1 MRKKSIVRKNF
12 IYSMSFGILM
22 GIVFPVYANFFVTF
36 NSRLSFLIFVAGCV
50 LAGGVVGAIS
60 ILITKITILKVV
72 KIVSEELDI
81 ISSGEA
87 DLTKK
92 IHIESDDIV
101 GELIDKFNNF
111 INGMNYMVG
120 LTQKNSN
127 NSIGIS
133 TNLSDNMNRTVEAVS
148 KMGLAINSVKEVAVY
163 QNDDFLSTKKALNS
177 LNRTVLNVLS
187 HILELYNFMDSLTTR
202 LLEQSTVIENL
213 IEIID
218 IAVIQIGAGDKDNKT
233 SLSTLSNN
241 FIETTNIALDKNLSV
256 FKKLNDF
263 ILKIEDI
270 SSRTG
275 VLSINASIEAARSG
289 TKGDGFKIIAQE
301 VRKLAGETEN
311 LTSFIKSNL
320 EDSRK
325 EIEVSKGKISNSR
338 KHFIEMFDETKSS
351 FSKLSDGTA
360 SIKTNT
366 ISVKSSYDQIS
377 EMLNIIK
384 KSMSSLKESSKTTLG
399 TLEKLEES
407 TTHITSGMN
416 DMVNESVAINEMA
429 TNTKKEVDIITESV
443 HQVSNLVTKYKTG
456 EK

>member
-1 MRKKSIVRKNF
+1 
-12 IYSMSFGILM
+12 M
-22 GIVFPVYANFFVTF
+22 GIIFPVYASFFVTF

-50 LAGGVVGAIS
+50 LAGGLVGAIS

-92 IHIESDDIV
+92 IHIESDDIL
-101 GELIDKFNNF
+101 GELIEKFNNF
-111 INGMNYMVG
+111 INGMNYMVS

-127 NSIGIS
+127 NSMDIS
-133 TNLSDNMNRTVEAVS
+133 TNLSENMNRTVEAVI
-148 KMGLAINSVKEVAVY
+148 KMGLAISGVKKVAVY

-177 LNRTVLNVLS
+177 LNQTVLNVLS

-202 LLEQSTVIENL
+202 LMEQSTVIENL

-218 IAVIQIGAGDKDNKT
+218 IAVIQIGAGKENNQT

-301 VRKLAGETEN
+301 VRKLAAETED
-311 LTSFIKSNL
+311 LTSFIKSTL

-325 EIEVSKGKISNSR
+325 EIEVSKGRIFNSR
-338 KHFIEMFDETKSS
+338 NHFIEMFDETKSS
-351 FSKLSDGTA
+351 FSKLSNGTE
-360 SIKTNT
+360 SIRNNT

-384 KSMSSLKESSKTTLG
+384 KSMSFLKESSKTTLS

-429 TNTKKEVDIITESV
+429 TNTKSDVDIITESV
-443 HQVSNLVTKYKTG
+443 HQVSNLVKKYKTG
-456 EK
+456 ENLNEKNWGDPY